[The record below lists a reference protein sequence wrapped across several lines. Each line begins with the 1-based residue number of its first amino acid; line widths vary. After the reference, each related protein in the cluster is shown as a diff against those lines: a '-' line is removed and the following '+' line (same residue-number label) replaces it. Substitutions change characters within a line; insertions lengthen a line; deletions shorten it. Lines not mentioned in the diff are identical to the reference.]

1 MSTVASAVPG
11 WPGVAIPLAQVITTE
26 ELARRPSRPPDLA
39 AENSVLLGLAETM
52 ASAPHEVLQRL
63 VDEARTLCRADSAG
77 ISLLEPPLPGSTD
90 VHFRWKATSGGLG
103 PFAGNTMPRDFSPC
117 GTVLDYD
124 RALLMSDP
132 VRHFQYIERLPI
144 PVREV
149 LLVPFYRQGKAIG
162 TVWVAAHSAER
173 HFDREDERIVVSLSR
188 FAAAAV
194 QALENSE
201 MKALGHQAARAL
213 AEGELARLAAA
224 ERERAEFLAALT
236 HELRNMLA
244 PMSNAVRIIE
254 VSDDR
259 TPRNRAREMLDRQI
273 RLMNRL
279 IADLLDTS
287 RISAG
292 KLTLDFADVDLTDIA
307 RNAAEASRSRIEESD
322 QRFIIEIP
330 DRKLQVRGDDM
341 RLAQILGNLL
351 LNAAKYGVAGGS
363 VTLSVTQEGDHA
375 VIRVRDT
382 GIGIEPAMLSRV
394 FDLFVQVDR
403 SMKGSEGGLGI
414 GLALVKRLT
423 KLHGGYVEAR
433 SEGLGKGS
441 EFAVYLPIAVT

>member
-1 MSTVASAVPG
+1 MSTVTSAVPG

-39 AENSVLLGLAETM
+39 AENSVLLALAETM
-52 ASAPHEVLQRL
+52 ASAPTRCSSGSSMKRALCVERIPPASACSNRPSRQHRCSLPLEGDLGW
-63 VDEARTLCRADSAG
+63 AR
-77 ISLLEPPLPGSTD
+77 
-90 VHFRWKATSGGLG
+90 
-103 PFAGNTMPRDFSPC
+103 PFAGNTMPLDFSPC

-162 TVWVAAHSAER
+162 TVWVAAHSIER
-173 HFDREDERIVVSLSR
+173 RFDREDERIVGSLSR
-188 FAAAAV
+188 FAGAAV

-292 KLTLDFADVDLTDIA
+292 KLTLDFADVDLTDVA
-307 RNAAEASRSRIEESD
+307 RNAAEASRSRIEESG

-330 DRKLQVRGDDM
+330 HRKLQVRGDDM

-363 VTLSVTQEGDHA
+363 VTLSVTQEDDHA

-382 GIGIEPAMLSRV
+382 GIGIEPAMLARV

-403 SMKGSEGGLGI
+403 STERVRGWAWDWACPGETTHQATRWVRGG
-414 GLALVKRLT
+414 AQ
-423 KLHGGYVEAR
+423 
-433 SEGLGKGS
+433 
-441 EFAVYLPIAVT
+441 